1 MFILFVNI
9 IWLEISTKKYAS
21 EYEKLKKIKKIKKL
35 IKSQKGSIDK
45 FVINNKQN
53 TTQNE
58 MLIKSYKQCMYLE
71 MNLIFLILCYIL
83 FITNNKFIH

>member
-9 IWLEISTKKYAS
+9 VWLEISTKKYAS

-58 MLIKSYKQCMYLE
+58 MLIKSYLKSTISQERL
-71 MNLIFLILCYIL
+71 
-83 FITNNKFIH
+83 TNTLV